1 MHAFLPAGG
10 ASGTADVASDTGGGD
25 AASDGAAG
33 GDAGGGAGATSKNHY
48 ILLTELYQYCIYIS
62 NSIQCVWYMKT
73 HVGFSIEHSLPSV
86 CWLP

>member
-1 MHAFLPAGG
+1 MHTFLPAGG

-25 AASDGAAG
+25 GAAG
-33 GDAGGGAGATSKNHY
+33 GDAGGCVGATSKNHY

-62 NSIQCVWYMKT
+62 DSIQCVWYMKT